1 MHTYICGYMC
11 YKFGLCTKQTYKIV
25 LYLYIKIK
33 DTCLSIYISFLKTM
47 FLILHE

>member
-11 YKFGLCTKQTYKIV
+11 YKFGLCTKQTYKII

-33 DTCLSIYISFLKTM
+33 DTCLSIYIYIIFKNYVSHLA
-47 FLILHE
+47 